1 MFLNI
6 NAIKCTRN
14 HGINYLTTID
24 DLIANSTN
32 RVQLSHVIRRRRKAR
47 KKKMKSEFLCHNFSL
62 LRRLYCGGYGVE

>member
-6 NAIKCTRN
+6 NAQKSNAFERN

-32 RVQLSHVIRRRRKAR
+32 SVQLTHVIRRRRKAIEKE
-47 KKKMKSEFLCHNFSL
+47 KK
-62 LRRLYCGGYGVE
+62 